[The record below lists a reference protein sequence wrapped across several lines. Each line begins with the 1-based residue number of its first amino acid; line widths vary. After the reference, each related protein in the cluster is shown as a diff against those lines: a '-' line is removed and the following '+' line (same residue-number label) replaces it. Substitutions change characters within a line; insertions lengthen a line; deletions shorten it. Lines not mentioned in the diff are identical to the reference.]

1 MSGATDEMQGQSQYS
16 LSEEEEKRILAM
28 APKGTWA
35 LLLVLAAFMFGTW
48 ALLFFGMF
56 MGHGPVT

>member
-1 MSGATDEMQGQSQYS
+1 MSGASDEMHG

-35 LLLVLAAFMFGTW
+35 LLLVLAALMFGAW
-48 ALLFFGMF
+48 ALLFFGVF